1 LSERPE
7 KSEERGV
14 AEALRSA
21 VERTLELAGR
31 PAGGGA
37 ALTRDR
43 ATELLDELARRGREA
58 RDALAR
64 RGQEAGAELSRRRRE
79 AGGELARR
87 GEDARHQVARRL
99 ERLERRLAALEE
111 ALRPEGEGER
121 KPRPEAED

>member
-7 KSEERGV
+7 KPEEHGV
-14 AEALRSA
+14 AESLRAA

-43 ATELLDELARRGREA
+43 ATELLDEVARRGREA

-64 RGQEAGAELSRRRRE
+64 RGQEAGAELARRRQE
-79 AGGELARR
+79 VGDEFARR
-87 GEDARHQVARRL
+87 SQDARQEVARRL
-99 ERLERRLAALEE
+99 EGLERRLAAIEE
-111 ALRPEGEGER
+111 ALRREADQN
-121 KPRPEAED
+121 PRPKAED